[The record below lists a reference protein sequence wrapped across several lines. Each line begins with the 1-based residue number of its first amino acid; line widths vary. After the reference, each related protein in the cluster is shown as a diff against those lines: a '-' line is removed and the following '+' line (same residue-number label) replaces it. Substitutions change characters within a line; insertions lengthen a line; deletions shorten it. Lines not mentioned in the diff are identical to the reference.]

1 MTSQRTAN
9 HANEWNASC
18 KEAEHS
24 PALPNVDAV
33 HQDEDEWIEPWKR
46 GADIS
51 HRGLKMGPTSRD
63 RPVVSK
69 YIG

>member
-9 HANEWNASC
+9 HANEWNASF

-46 GADIS
+46 DAD
-51 HRGLKMGPTSRD
+51 RYFT
-63 RPVVSK
+63 
-69 YIG
+69 